1 MTNQKEIRTDK
12 APAPVGPYS
21 QAIEVNGTV
30 YCSGQ
35 IALDPATGQMVGDSP
50 AAQTDKLMDNMRAV
64 LEAAGLSYKN
74 IVKTSIFLLDMKAFA
89 DVNAMYEKKLGGHR
103 PARSTVAVSALPKG
117 ALVEIECIAVR

>member
-1 MTNQKEIRTDK
+1 MPNQKEIRTSQ

-21 QAIEVNGTV
+21 QAIEVNGVV

-35 IALDPATGQMVGDSP
+35 IALDPTTGSMVGETP
-50 AAQTDKLMDNMRAV
+50 AAQADKLLDNMRAV
-64 LEAAGLSYKN
+64 LEAAGLGMN
-74 IVKTSIFLLDMKAFA
+74 HIVKTTIFLLDMKAFA
-89 DVNAMYEKKLGGHR
+89 EVNAIYERKMGGHR